1 MLPGQGRHDTRRVC
15 PAWEPDPAFPRPL
28 SPEADG
34 DNTHLPGRR
43 EALGGGE
50 VGQGVLFPGHLQRLA
65 REIPEHRGQGGV
77 GSASRAVAGCSEAGG
92 MGPRPGNASHS
103 KVHRASCLSTPVSS
117 RPGQGSPQPA
127 TKVLTFPPLPP
138 TTFFN
143 HLDRPAF
150 SRTIRAEQGTRV
162 PPGHVMASPSH
173 GTTRIPHPPRAPPQP
188 LRVPPSSGALGLPQF
203 RGPKTSRRVAN
214 RRTHGG

>member
-1 MLPGQGRHDTRRVC
+1 METTHTCQVGVRLWAAGRWGRGCCFLATCR
-15 PAWEPDPAFPRPL
+15 AWHGRFQSTEAKEGWAVPR
-28 SPEADG
+28 
-34 DNTHLPGRR
+34 
-43 EALGGGE
+43 
-50 VGQGVLFPGHLQRLA
+50 
-65 REIPEHRGQGGV
+65 
-77 GSASRAVAGCSEAGG
+77 RAVAGCSEAGG

-150 SRTIRAEQGTRV
+150 SRTIRAKQGTRV